1 LVILGIRNIINFF
14 RNIKY
19 KKENILYHLQFLD
32 ICITLYKEI
41 YKGEYIVKE
50 NKVLAK
56 VNGRKITENDLEKVI
71 SSLPQQQAMQMQG
84 EEGKKRLLNELI
96 AGEMF
101 YLDAVE
107 NELDKE
113 EEFQKILEETKE
125 NLLQRYAVQKVMQ
138 DVDIKD
144 EEIKEAYNQNKEKY
158 VDQEK
163 ISAKHI
169 LVDEE
174 EKSKEIKE
182 EIDNGMDF
190 SDAAAK
196 YSSCPSSKKG
206 GRLGEFGK
214 GQMVPE
220 FEEVAFNMEKG
231 EISDPIK
238 TQFGYHIIQLDE
250 KIPAKQKTY
259 YEVEEEIKQQI
270 LQQKQF
276 QLYNDNVQK
285 LKGKYKVEM
294 DPKEIIS

>member
-1 LVILGIRNIINFF
+1 M
-14 RNIKY
+14 
-19 KKENILYHLQFLD
+19 
-32 ICITLYKEI
+32 
-41 YKGEYIVKE
+41 KE

-125 NLLQRYAVQKVMQ
+125 NLLQRYAVQKVME
-138 DVDIKD
+138 DVDVKD
-144 EEIKEAYNQNKEKY
+144 EEIKETYNQNKEKY
-158 VDQEK
+158 MDQEK

-182 EIDNGMDF
+182 EIDKGMDF

>member
-1 LVILGIRNIINFF
+1 
-14 RNIKY
+14 
-19 KKENILYHLQFLD
+19 
-32 ICITLYKEI
+32 
-41 YKGEYIVKE
+41 VKE

-71 SSLPQQQAMQMQG
+71 NNMPKEQAMQMQG

-107 NELDKE
+107 NDLDKD
-113 EEFQKILEETKE
+113 EEFQKILNETKE
-125 NLLQRYAVQKVMQ
+125 NLLQRYAVQKVLENIE
-138 DVDIKD
+138 VSD
-144 EEIKEAYNQNKEKY
+144 EEVKNIYNENKDNYIEDEK
-158 VDQEK
+158 V
-163 ISAKHI
+163 SAKHI
-169 LVDEE
+169 LVDDE

-182 EIDNGMDF
+182 ELDNGLVF

-220 FEEVAFNMEKG
+220 FEEVVFDMEEG
-231 EISDPIK
+231 EVSDTIK
-238 TQFGYHIIQLDE
+238 TQFGYHIIQLDK

-259 YEVEEEIKQQI
+259 YEVENEIKQQVM
-270 LQQKQF
+270 QQKQF
-276 QLYNDNVQK
+276 EVYNKNVQE
-285 LKGKYKVEM
+285 LKGKYKVEL

>member
-1 LVILGIRNIINFF
+1 M
-14 RNIKY
+14 
-19 KKENILYHLQFLD
+19 
-32 ICITLYKEI
+32 
-41 YKGEYIVKE
+41 KE

-56 VNGRKITENDLEKVI
+56 VNGRKITENDLEKVLN
-71 SSLPQQQAMQMQG
+71 SLPQQQAMQMQG

-113 EEFQKILEETKE
+113 EEFQSILKETKE
-125 NLLQRYAVQKVMQ
+125 NLLQRYAVQKVME
-138 DVDIKD
+138 DVDVKD
-144 EEIKEAYNQNKEKY
+144 EEIKETYNQNKDKFM
-158 VDQEK
+158 DQEK
-163 ISAKHI
+163 VSAKHV
-169 LVDEE
+169 LVDDED
-174 EKSKEIKE
+174 KAKEIKE

-206 GRLGEFGK
+206 GRLGEFSR

-220 FEEVAFNMEKG
+220 FEDVAFSMEEG
-231 EISDPIK
+231 EISDPVK
-238 TQFGYHIIQLDE
+238 SQFGYHIIQLDE

-259 YEVEEEIKQQI
+259 YEVEDQIKQEL

-276 QLYNDNVQK
+276 QVYNDNVQK
-285 LKGKYKVEM
+285 LKGKYNVEM

>member
-1 LVILGIRNIINFF
+1 M
-14 RNIKY
+14 
-19 KKENILYHLQFLD
+19 
-32 ICITLYKEI
+32 
-41 YKGEYIVKE
+41 KE

-56 VNGRKITENDLEKVI
+56 VNGRKITENDLEKVLNSI
-71 SSLPQQQAMQMQG
+71 PQEQAMQMQG

-113 EEFQKILEETKE
+113 EEFKNILKETKE
-125 NLLQRYAVQKVMQ
+125 NLLQRYAVQKIME
-138 DVDIKD
+138 DVDVND
-144 EEIKEAYNQNKEKY
+144 EEIKETYNQNKDNFM
-158 VDQEK
+158 DQEK
-163 ISAKHI
+163 VSAKHI
-169 LVDEE
+169 LVDDE

-206 GRLGEFGK
+206 GRLGEFGR

-220 FEEVAFNMEKG
+220 FEEVAFNMEEG
-231 EISDPIK
+231 EISDPVK
-238 TQFGYHIIQLDE
+238 SQFGYHIIQLDE

-259 YEVEEEIKQQI
+259 YEVEDQIKQEL

-276 QLYNDNVQK
+276 QIYNDNVQK
-285 LKGKYKVEM
+285 LKGKYNVEM

>member
-1 LVILGIRNIINFF
+1 M
-14 RNIKY
+14 
-19 KKENILYHLQFLD
+19 
-32 ICITLYKEI
+32 
-41 YKGEYIVKE
+41 KE

-56 VNGRKITENDLEKVI
+56 VNGRKITENDLEKVLN
-71 SSLPQQQAMQMQG
+71 SLPQQQAMQMQG

-113 EEFQKILEETKE
+113 EEFQSILKETKE
-125 NLLQRYAVQKVMQ
+125 NLLQRYAVQKVME
-138 DVDIKD
+138 DVDVKD
-144 EEIKEAYNQNKEKY
+144 EEIKETYNQNKDKFM
-158 VDQEK
+158 DQEK
-163 ISAKHI
+163 VSAKHV
-169 LVDEE
+169 LVDDED
-174 EKSKEIKE
+174 KAKEIKE

-206 GRLGEFGK
+206 GRLGEFSR

-220 FEEVAFNMEKG
+220 FEDVAFSMEEG
-231 EISDPIK
+231 EISDPVK
-238 TQFGYHIIQLDE
+238 SQFGYHIIQLDE

-259 YEVEEEIKQQI
+259 YEVENQIKQEL

-276 QLYNDNVQK
+276 QVYNDNVQK
-285 LKGKYKVEM
+285 LKGKYNVEM

>member
-1 LVILGIRNIINFF
+1 M
-14 RNIKY
+14 
-19 KKENILYHLQFLD
+19 
-32 ICITLYKEI
+32 
-41 YKGEYIVKE
+41 KE

-56 VNGRKITENDLEKVI
+56 VNGRKITENDLEKVLN
-71 SSLPQQQAMQMQG
+71 SLPQQQAAQMQG

-113 EEFQKILEETKE
+113 EEFKNILEETKE
-125 NLLQRYAVQKVMQ
+125 NLLQRYAVQKVME
-138 DVDIKD
+138 DVDVKD
-144 EEIKEAYNQNKEKY
+144 EEIKETYNQNKDKFM
-158 VDQEK
+158 DQEK
-163 ISAKHI
+163 VAAKHI
-169 LVDEE
+169 LVDDE
-174 EKSKEIKE
+174 EKAKEIKE

-206 GRLGEFGK
+206 GRLGEFGR

-220 FEEVAFNMEKG
+220 FEEVVFNMNNG
-231 EISDPIK
+231 EISDPVK

-259 YEVEEEIKQQI
+259 YEVEDEIKQEI

-276 QLYNDNVQK
+276 KVYNDNVQK
-285 LKGKYKVEM
+285 LKDKYNIEM